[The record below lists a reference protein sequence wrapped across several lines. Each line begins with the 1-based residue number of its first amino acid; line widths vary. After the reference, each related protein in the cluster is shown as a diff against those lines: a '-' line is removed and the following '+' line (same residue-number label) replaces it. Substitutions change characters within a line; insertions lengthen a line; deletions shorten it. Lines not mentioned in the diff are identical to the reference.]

1 MAETI
6 ISTSECAWKDVSI
19 QILGTKLTG
28 LRGFTLKTSSEK
40 EHVFAS
46 GDDPVDIVKGN
57 NKYEGSLKLLK
68 YEYDKILDAVQAAGY
83 ARLTDVPHPLVTID
97 VQYKKALT
105 SVTRLIAVLGV
116 AFTDVEVAME
126 QGAKMTEI
134 SLPFLCMRI
143 IETKK

>member
-68 YEYDKILDAVQAAGY
+68 YEYDKIIDAVQAAGY
-83 ARLTDVPHPLVTID
+83 SRLIDVPHPLVTVD
-97 VQYKKALT
+97 VQYKKTLS

-116 AFTDVEVAME
+116 AFTDVEIGME